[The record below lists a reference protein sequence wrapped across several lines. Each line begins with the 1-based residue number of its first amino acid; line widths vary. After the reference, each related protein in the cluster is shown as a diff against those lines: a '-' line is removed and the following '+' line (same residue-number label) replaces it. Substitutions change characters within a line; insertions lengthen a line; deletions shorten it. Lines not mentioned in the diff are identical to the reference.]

1 MSMKNPMSGVRGG
14 YTPTA
19 AGYGLLNN
27 GMPSGEKI
35 KAGGKFPG
43 TAQTLKGGPYT
54 PAVASNGVT
63 KK

>member
-1 MSMKNPMSGVRGG
+1 MKNPMTGVRGG

-19 AGYGLLNN
+19 AGYGLVNP

-43 TAQTLKGGPYT
+43 SAQTTKNGPYT
-54 PAVASNGVT
+54 PDKASSGII
-63 KK
+63 K

>member
-1 MSMKNPMSGVRGG
+1 MGIKNPMTGVKGG
-14 YTPTA
+14 YTPSA
-19 AGYGLLNN
+19 AGYGLINN

-43 TAQTLKGGPYT
+43 TAQTTMNGPYT
-54 PAVASNGVT
+54 PKTGSDGI